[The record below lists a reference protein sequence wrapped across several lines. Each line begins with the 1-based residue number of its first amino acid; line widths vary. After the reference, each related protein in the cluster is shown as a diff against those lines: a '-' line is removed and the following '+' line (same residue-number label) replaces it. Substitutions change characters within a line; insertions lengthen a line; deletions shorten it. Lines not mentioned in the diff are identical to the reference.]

1 MSSDDVFAYFGLNR
15 ETAHAADVKRAY
27 AKRLKETRPDD
38 DPEGFMHLRQTMEA
52 ALNQIKW
59 REEQR
64 AYAANREYDGDESN
78 LQEEFEND
86 PDPFGP
92 PPEGDAPSDTPT
104 EPSGDDIEDLQPLEP
119 VTRHAQAFK
128 PASNEANDRAWVTR
142 SIEDIRT
149 LMDTP
154 SSCQNWEEWLAILDR
169 EDLEGIDAFQLLS
182 YRLRNLVC
190 QETAPKHGE
199 KKARLTDR
207 LSPEILLNLDERFG
221 WSHQTGRD
229 YVTRHE
235 NLWISQLVDTAKIA
249 TGRTTPTHW
258 EKVSQEMKT
267 ISRTGTGSAAAQK
280 IMKLHRPAWV
290 AARIILIIALINLI
304 YLLFR
309 A

>member
-1 MSSDDVFAYFGLNR
+1 MSSSDVFAFFGLNQD
-15 ETAHAADVKRAY
+15 TAIAADVKRAY

-38 DPEGFMHLRQTMEA
+38 DPEGFMRLRENMES
-52 ALNQIKW
+52 ALQHIKW
-59 REEQR
+59 RDERR
-64 AYAANREYDGDESN
+64 AQYAEDTEDDE
-78 LQEEFEND
+78 FDD
-86 PDPFGP
+86 PDPFGLP
-92 PPEGDAPSDTPT
+92 DDTQLTEDQQTDAPANTEDDLTPV
-104 EPSGDDIEDLQPLEP
+104 EP

-128 PASNEANDRAWVTR
+128 PVSNHENDLSLVAATLD
-142 SIEDIRT
+142 DIRS

-154 SSCQNWEEWLAILDR
+154 EHSQNWDAWLGILDR
-169 EDLEGIDAFQLLS
+169 ETLEGIDTFQLLS

-190 QETAPKHGE
+190 QETAPKRGE
-199 KKARLTDR
+199 KQARLTDR
-207 LSPEILLNLDERFG
+207 IAPQILLNLDERFG

-258 EKVSQEMKT
+258 ETVSQEMKT

-280 IMKLHRPAWV
+280 IMKLRRPAWV
-290 AARIILIIALINLI
+290 AARVILIIALINLI